1 MVIKTNFMKRR
12 AFLGLTLA
20 PVASLAIN
28 DKRIIQPLP
37 VPESP
42 FASILETKVICRQPG
57 KYLGNGTEY
66 SVGTDYHP
74 IIKNRVIEPDRYI
87 GWPTIT
93 RTKDNE
99 LIAIFSGDRDAHVCP
114 WGKTQIVRSTDNGK
128 TWSEPETINNTP
140 LDDRDAGIIQTK
152 QGTLVISWFTSIA
165 FTLPV
170 YKTAYERY
178 ARIAEKINLPETRE
192 KYLGNWVRR
201 SEDGGKTWGEAVRT
215 KVSAPHGPIALRDG
229 RLLYVGSAQYEQ
241 RRGIFVEESTDDGR
255 SWKVIAELTGGG
267 EPTRMSEPH
276 MVELKSGKLIAMVRN
291 EPKDATQ
298 KFLLQSESTD
308 GGKTWT
314 PLRNSGIW
322 GLPPHLIQLKNG
334 WVMVVY
340 GHRRE
345 PFSQRACISKD
356 EGKTWGEPIT
366 IASAIGPDMGYPSSV
381 QLDDGSILT
390 AFYQAPQAGDPTL
403 LMTTHWTLK

>member
-1 MVIKTNFMKRR
+1 MKRR
-12 AFLGLTLA
+12 TFLNLTLA
-20 PVASLAIN
+20 PVALAFNEKRLPPLAI
-28 DKRIIQPLP
+28 
-37 VPESP
+37 PESP
-42 FASILETKVICRQPG
+42 LATILETKVICRQPG

-66 SVGTDYHP
+66 SVNADFHP
-74 IIKNRVIEPDRYI
+74 IIKKRVIEPDRYI

-93 RTKDNE
+93 RLNNGE

-114 WGKTQIVRSTDNGK
+114 WGKTQIVRSTNNGK

-152 QGTLVISWFTSIA
+152 QGTLLISWFTSIA
-165 FTLPV
+165 FTMPV

-178 ARIAEKINLPETRE
+178 ARIAEKINLPEIRGQ
-192 KYLGNWVRR
+192 YLGNWVRR
-201 SEDGGKTWGEAVRT
+201 SDDGGKTWGEAIRT
-215 KVSAPHGPIALRDG
+215 KVSAPHGPISLRDG
-229 RLLYVGSAQYEQ
+229 RLLYVGSAQYES

-255 SWKVIAELTGGG
+255 TWKIIAELTGAE
-267 EPTRMSEPH
+267 EPQRMSEPH
-276 MVELKSGKLIAMVRN
+276 MVELKSGKLIAMVRY
-291 EPKDATQ
+291 EPKDPA
-298 KFLLQSESTD
+298 KRCLLQSESTD

-314 PLRNSGIW
+314 PLRSSGIW

-334 WVMVVY
+334 WVLVVY

-356 EGKTWGEPIT
+356 EGKTWEDPIT

-381 QLDDGSILT
+381 QLEDESILT
-390 AFYQAPQAGDPTL
+390 AYYQAPKAGDPTL
-403 LMTTHWTLK
+403 LMTTHWKLK